1 MAAGGKISSKGAV
14 ITINSQVFSTYTE
27 SYEIEWIKDSI
38 DATGFS
44 NTWQN
49 YIPGIPIV
57 GFTLN
62 MFWDATATTGVFAI
76 LIAMMTTAAT
86 CSIVPEA
93 SGPTLSGTFICD
105 GIHPGGTAASGA
117 IKNGAVHFSASGATV
132 ATFS

>member
-1 MAAGGKISSKGAV
+1 MAAGGKQSAKGAV
-14 ITINSQVFSTYTE
+14 ITINSQNFSTYTE
-27 SYEIEWIKDSI
+27 SYEIEWAKDSI

-49 YIPGIPIV
+49 YIAGIPII

-76 LIAMMTTAAT
+76 LTAMMTTAAT

-93 SGPTLSGTFICD
+93 SGPSFSGTFLCE
-105 GIHPGGTAASGA
+105 GIHPAGTASSGA
-117 IKNGAVHFSASGATV
+117 IKLGAVSFKASGATV